1 MKALTIRQFFKT
13 FPDDDSCLEHVFQC
27 RFGQDYDCPK
37 CEKST
42 KWHKLQSERAYSC
55 QYCGH
60 HLHPTVGTLFEKSR
74 TPLQLWF
81 YAIYLFTTTR
91 HGVSGKELQRQLGVT
106 YKTAWR
112 MGHEIREH
120 MAEVDDTDMEPL
132 SGHIEIDETYIG
144 GKNNVR
150 GRPRGDKGKIGVL
163 GIMQRNGEVRT
174 QVILDVKRDTL
185 YPIIEANVEEGA
197 TISTDQLYSYRD
209 LPELGFEH
217 GAVKHNAKEWKRG
230 IHHTNSI
237 EGYWHI
243 LKASIAST
251 HIHVSRKHLDKY
263 LGEFEYRHNTRTN
276 PSQMFPELVSTF
288 PEPDSK

>member
-1 MKALTIRQFFKT
+1 MKALTIRQFFKA
-13 FPDDDSCLEHVFQC
+13 FPDDDSCLEHVFRC

-81 YAIYLFTTTR
+81 YAIYLFTATR

-112 MGHEIREH
+112 MGHEIRKH
-120 MAEVDDTDMEPL
+120 MGEIDGDEPL
-132 SGHIEIDETYIG
+132 SGHVEIDEVFIG
-144 GKNNVR
+144 GKRKGR
-150 GRPRGDKGKIGVL
+150 GNRSNKIVVVGMIQRDGDVMTKVVTDSKKTSLLPVV
-163 GIMQRNGEVRT
+163 QEN
-174 QVILDVKRDTL
+174 
-185 YPIIEANVEEGA
+185 IEAGSTV
-197 TISTDQLYSYRD
+197 STDENRAYHD
-209 LPELGFEH
+209 LEELGYEH
-217 GAVKHNAKEWKRG
+217 GTVRHSAREYKNG
-230 IHHTNSI
+230 IHHTNAI

-243 LKASIAST
+243 LQASIAST
-251 HIHVSRKHLDKY
+251 HMHVSKKHLPKY
-263 LGEFEYRHNTRTN
+263 LGEFEYRHNTRSN
-276 PSQMFPELVSTF
+276 PSQMFPELISTYS
-288 PEPDSK
+288 EPDSK